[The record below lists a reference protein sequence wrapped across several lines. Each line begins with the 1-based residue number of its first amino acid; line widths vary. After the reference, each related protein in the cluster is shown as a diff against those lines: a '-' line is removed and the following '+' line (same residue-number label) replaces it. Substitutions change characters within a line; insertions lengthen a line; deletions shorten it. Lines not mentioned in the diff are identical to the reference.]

1 MIKDNK
7 NITICACSSREFLP
21 KLKVAQAATELRRA
35 GYEVEI
41 VADLCELAITQ
52 PERMV
57 EIAQTTVV
65 GCHARAMK
73 ALFESAGAEARSL
86 VDLRAN
92 SVGEALKGLGIESE
106 ELLQSDEE
114 ILQQV
119 ESFECKVGTDAW
131 YPVLDREKCVNCGK
145 CHDFC
150 LFGVYSLE
158 DGQVKVAQ
166 PLNCKNNCPA
176 CARVCPVGAVIFA
189 KHPEAPINGGEAAAQ
204 AEGTTFKIDMNA
216 VYNEALRE
224 RLQHRRASVPLR
236 KEGKR

>member
-52 PERMV
+52 PERMAK
-57 EIAQTTVV
+57 IAQTTVV

-73 ALFESAGAEARSL
+73 SLFESAGAEARSL

-114 ILQQV
+114 ILQQM

-224 RLQHRRASVPLR
+224 RLQHRRASVLLR

>member
-7 NITICACSSREFLP
+7 NITSCACSSREFLP

-52 PERMV
+52 PERMA

-73 ALFESAGAEARSL
+73 SLFESAGAEARSL

-106 ELLQSDEE
+106 ESLQSDEE
-114 ILQQV
+114 ILQQM

-224 RLQHRRASVPLR
+224 RLQHRRASVLLR

>member
-7 NITICACSSREFLP
+7 KITICACSSREFLP

-52 PERMV
+52 PERMA

-73 ALFESAGAEARSL
+73 SLFESAGAEARSL

-92 SVGEALKGLGIESE
+92 SVGEALIGLGIESE

-114 ILQQV
+114 ILQQM

-224 RLQHRRASVPLR
+224 RLQHRRASVLLR

>member
-52 PERMV
+52 PERMA

-73 ALFESAGAEARSL
+73 SLFESAGAEARSL

-114 ILQQV
+114 ILQQM
-119 ESFECKVGTDAW
+119 ESF
-131 YPVLDREKCVNCGK
+131 
-145 CHDFC
+145 
-150 LFGVYSLE
+150 
-158 DGQVKVAQ
+158 
-166 PLNCKNNCPA
+166 
-176 CARVCPVGAVIFA
+176 
-189 KHPEAPINGGEAAAQ
+189 
-204 AEGTTFKIDMNA
+204 
-216 VYNEALRE
+216 
-224 RLQHRRASVPLR
+224 
-236 KEGKR
+236 

>member
-52 PERMV
+52 PERMA
-57 EIAQTTVV
+57 EIAQTTIV

-73 ALFESAGAEARSL
+73 SLFESAGAEARSL

-119 ESFECKVGTDAW
+119 GGFESKVGMDAW

-224 RLQHRRASVPLR
+224 RLQHRRASVLLR

>member
-92 SVGEALKGLGIESE
+92 SVGEALKGLGIQSE
-106 ELLQSDEE
+106 GLLQSDEE

-119 ESFECKVGTDAW
+119 EGFECKVGTDAW

-224 RLQHRRASVPLR
+224 RLQHRRASVLLR

>member
-119 ESFECKVGTDAW
+119 ESFECKVGEDAW

-189 KHPEAPINGGEAAAQ
+189 KHAEAPINGGEAAAQ

>member
-21 KLKVAQAATELRRA
+21 KLKVAQAATELRWA

-52 PERMV
+52 PERMA

-73 ALFESAGAEARSL
+73 SLFESAGAEARSL

-119 ESFECKVGTDAW
+119 EGFECKVGTDAW

-224 RLQHRRASVPLR
+224 RLQHRRASVLLR

>member
-73 ALFESAGAEARSL
+73 SLFESAGAEARSL

-92 SVGEALKGLGIESE
+92 SVGEALKGVGIQSE
-106 ELLQSDEE
+106 EFLQSDEE
-114 ILQQV
+114 ILQQM

-224 RLQHRRASVPLR
+224 RLQHRRASVLLR

>member
-73 ALFESAGAEARSL
+73 SLFESAGAEARSL

-92 SVGEALKGLGIESE
+92 SVGEALKGMGIESE

-119 ESFECKVGTDAW
+119 ESFECKVGEDAW

-224 RLQHRRASVPLR
+224 RLQHRRASVLLR

>member
-1 MIKDNK
+1 M
-7 NITICACSSREFLP
+7 A
-21 KLKVAQAATELRRA
+21 
-35 GYEVEI
+35 
-41 VADLCELAITQ
+41 
-52 PERMV
+52 

-119 ESFECKVGTDAW
+119 EGFECKVGTDAW
-131 YPVLDREKCVNCGK
+131 YPVLDREKCISCGK

-224 RLQHRRASVPLR
+224 RLQHRRASVLLR

>member
-73 ALFESAGAEARSL
+73 SLFESAGAEAASL

-114 ILQQV
+114 ILQQM
-119 ESFECKVGTDAW
+119 ESFECKVGEDAW

-150 LFGVYSLE
+150 LFGVYSME
-158 DGQVKVAQ
+158 DGEVKVAQ

-189 KHPEAPINGGEAAAQ
+189 KHAEAPINGGEATAE
-204 AEGTTFKIDMNA
+204 AEGTTFKIDMNE

-224 RLQHRRASVPLR
+224 RLQHRRASVLLR